1 MEKLELSQLK
11 YLGMREELISY
22 LQGLSDRDYQYKAW
36 VEGNRP
42 NGGHDE
48 LDYTIHFLYDDTE
61 LASDSASMIG
71 WILLSSDEAHAI
83 SNVIKALDIIFNK
96 YGLNLTD
103 KEYIE
108 KDEWGNVVEM
118 AKIAKDIMASI

>member
-1 MEKLELSQLK
+1 MSASFAVFVVECALV
-11 YLGMREELISY
+11 
-22 LQGLSDRDYQYKAW
+22 

-42 NGGHDE
+42 NGGYDE
-48 LDYTIHFLYDDTE
+48 LDYTVHFLYDDTE
-61 LASDSASMIG
+61 LASDPASMIG
-71 WILLSSDEAHAI
+71 WILLSLDEVNAI
-83 SNVIKALDIIFNK
+83 SNVIKALDVVFNK

-108 KDEWGNVVEM
+108 KDEWANVVEM